1 MIRIN
6 LLSEARPQRKKKGVA
21 ALGGAG
27 RLNTLLMGGVIGL
40 AVLIGIVHYWV
51 LRSQIKAQ
59 EEKIRIAQI
68 EVARLEAVLKEV
80 KDYEAKKARVQRKVD
95 LINQLK
101 QNQRGPV
108 RLMDEISKA
117 LPDLVWLER
126 LEYHNNA
133 IAIDGKAFN
142 PPAVANF
149 IANLRLVPSFQ
160 EPKVE
165 FTACSG
171 ASGAALYCFKT
182 NFGFTNLDRTQ
193 PDQPGAAKPAE
204 PPKKAEGAG
213 ATDVPVLA
221 AVSAAARGS
230 SGAPA
235 PAGM

>member
-6 LLSEARPQRKKKGVA
+6 LLPEARPQRKKKGVST
-21 ALGGAG
+21 LGGAG

-40 AVLIGIVHYWV
+40 AILIGIVHYWV

-59 EEKIRIAQI
+59 EEKIRIAQV

-80 KDYEAKKARVQRKVD
+80 KDFEAKKARLQRKVD

-108 RLMDEISKA
+108 RLMDEVSKA

-126 LEYHNNA
+126 MEYHGHA

-149 IANLRLVPSFQ
+149 VANLKLVSSFP
-160 EPKVE
+160 EPKGG
-165 FTACSG
+165 FLGGRG
-171 ASGAALYCFKT
+171 AFRVRPYRFST
-182 NFGFTNLDRTQ
+182 TSR
-193 PDQPGAAKPAE
+193 
-204 PPKKAEGAG
+204 
-213 ATDVPVLA
+213 
-221 AVSAAARGS
+221 
-230 SGAPA
+230 
-235 PAGM
+235 

>member
-6 LLSEARPQRKKKGVA
+6 LLAEARPQRKKKGVS

-40 AVLIGIVHYWV
+40 AILIGIVHYWV

-59 EEKIRIAQI
+59 EEKIRIAQV

-80 KDYEAKKARVQRKVD
+80 KDFEAKKARLQRKVD

-108 RLMDEISKA
+108 RLMDEVSKA

-126 LEYHNNA
+126 MDYHGSA
-133 IAIDGKAFN
+133 ISIDGKAFN
-142 PPAVANF
+142 ANAVANF
-149 IANLRLVPSFQ
+149 VANLRLVPSFQ

-165 FTACSG
+165 FSACSG
-171 ASGAALYCFKT
+171 SSGSALYCFKT
-182 NFGFTNLDRTQ
+182 NFGFSNLDRTQ
-193 PDQPGAAKPAE
+193 PEPAGAPVPAE
-204 PPKKAEGAG
+204 PAKKADASGSAS
-213 ATDVPVLA
+213 ASARA
-221 AVSAAARGS
+221 AV
-230 SGAPA
+230 
-235 PAGM
+235 AGI

>member
-6 LLSEARPQRKKKGVA
+6 LLSEARPQRKKKGVS

-27 RLNTLLMGGVIGL
+27 RLNTLLMGGAIGL

-51 LRSQIKAQ
+51 LRSQTKAY
-59 EEKIRIAQI
+59 EERIRIAQV

-108 RLMDEISKA
+108 RLMDEVSKA
-117 LPDLVWLER
+117 LPDLVWVER
-126 LEYHNNA
+126 MEYRGNV
-133 IAIDGKAFN
+133 ISIDGKAFN

-149 IANLRLVPSFQ
+149 VANLRLVPSFQ

-165 FTACSG
+165 FSACG
-171 ASGAALYCFKT
+171 GPGGALYCFKT
-182 NFGFTNLDRTQ
+182 NFGFSNIDRTQ
-193 PDQPGAAKPAE
+193 PDPGATKPAE
-204 PPKKAEGAG
+204 APKKADASR
-213 ATDVPVLA
+213 PWI
-221 AVSAAARGS
+221 AVDT
-230 SGAPA
+230 APA
-235 PAGM
+235 VAVAGM

>member
-6 LLSEARPQRKKKGVA
+6 LLSEARPQRKKKGVS

-27 RLNTLLMGGVIGL
+27 RLNTLLMGGAIGL

-59 EEKIRIAQI
+59 EEKIRIAQV

-108 RLMDEISKA
+108 RLMDEVSKA
-117 LPDLVWLER
+117 LPDLVWIER
-126 LEYHNNA
+126 MDYRGNA
-133 IAIDGKAFN
+133 ISIDGKAFN

-149 IANLRLVPSFQ
+149 VANLRLVPSFQ

-165 FTACSG
+165 FSACSG
-171 ASGAALYCFKT
+171 TSGAALYCFKT
-182 NFGFTNLDRTQ
+182 NFGFSNIDRTQ
-193 PDQPGAAKPAE
+193 PEAGAPKPPEA
-204 PPKKAEGAG
+204 PKKADAG
-213 ATDVPVLA
+213 RPAALSALA
-221 AVSAAARGS
+221 A
-230 SGAPA
+230 PA
-235 PAGM
+235 VVAGM

>member
-6 LLSEARPQRKKKGVA
+6 LLSEARPQRKKKGVS

-27 RLNTLLMGGVIGL
+27 RLNTLLMGGAIGL
-40 AVLIGIVHYWV
+40 AVLVGIVHYAV

-59 EEKIRIAQI
+59 EERIRIAQV

-80 KDYEAKKARVQRKVD
+80 KEYEAKKARVQRKVD

-108 RLMDEISKA
+108 RLMDEVSKA

-126 LEYHNNA
+126 MEYHGNA

-149 IANLRLVPSFQ
+149 VANLRLVPSFQ

-165 FTACSG
+165 FSACS
-171 ASGAALYCFKT
+171 ASSGSALYCFKT
-182 NFGFTNLDRTQ
+182 NFGFSNLDRTQ
-193 PDQPGAAKPAE
+193 PEPAGAPKPAE
-204 PPKKAEGAG
+204 PAKKADASG
-213 ATDVPVLA
+213 
-221 AVSAAARGS
+221 SAS
-230 SGAPA
+230 APA
-235 PAGM
+235 LASARVAVAGM

>member
-6 LLSEARPQRKKKGVA
+6 LLSEARPQRKKKGVS

-27 RLNTLLMGGVIGL
+27 RLNTLLMGGAIGL

-59 EEKIRIAQI
+59 EEKIKIATV
-68 EVARLEAVLKEV
+68 EVERLKAVLQEV

-108 RLMDEISKA
+108 RLMDEVSKA

-126 LEYHNNA
+126 MEYRGNA
-133 IAIDGKAFN
+133 ISVDGKAFN

-149 IANLRLVPSFQ
+149 VANLKLVPSFQ

-171 ASGAALYCFKT
+171 PTGSSLYCFKT
-182 NFGFTNLDRTQ
+182 NFGFSNIDRTQ
-193 PDQPGAAKPAE
+193 PESSAAAKPAE
-204 PPKKAEGAG
+204 PPQ
-213 ATDVPVLA
+213 PPQ
-221 AVSAAARGS
+221 
-230 SGAPA
+230 PA
-235 PAGM
+235 PAAPPKPAGPAKKA

>member
-6 LLSEARPQRKKKGVA
+6 LLAEARPQRKKKGVA

-40 AVLIGIVHYWV
+40 AILIGIVHYWV

-68 EVARLEAVLKEV
+68 EVVRLEAVLKEV

-108 RLMDEISKA
+108 RLMDEVSKA
-117 LPDLVWLER
+117 LPDLVWIER
-126 LEYHNNA
+126 MDYHGTT
-133 IAIDGKAFN
+133 ISIDGKAFN

-149 IANLRLVPSFQ
+149 VANLKLVPSFQ

-171 ASGAALYCFKT
+171 PAGSALYCFKT
-182 NFGFTNLDRTQ
+182 NFGFSAIDRTQ
-193 PDQPGAAKPAE
+193 PDGGAAKAAEPAQAPQPTE
-204 PPKKAEGAG
+204 PPK
-213 ATDVPVLA
+213 
-221 AVSAAARGS
+221 
-230 SGAPA
+230 
-235 PAGM
+235 PAGKPKKV

>member
-27 RLNTLLMGGVIGL
+27 RLNRLLMGGAIGL

-59 EEKIRIAQI
+59 EEKIRIAQV

-108 RLMDEISKA
+108 RLMDEVSKA
-117 LPDLVWLER
+117 LPDLVWIER
-126 LEYHNNA
+126 MDYRGTT
-133 IAIDGKAFN
+133 ISIDGKAFN

-149 IANLRLVPSFQ
+149 VANLKLVPSFQ

-171 ASGAALYCFKT
+171 PTGSSLYCFKT
-182 NFGFTNLDRTQ
+182 NFGFSNIDRTQ
-193 PDQPGAAKPAE
+193 PAESGAAAKAAEPPQAPQPAE
-204 PPKKAEGAG
+204 PPK
-213 ATDVPVLA
+213 
-221 AVSAAARGS
+221 
-230 SGAPA
+230 
-235 PAGM
+235 PAGKPKKA

>member
-6 LLSEARPQRKKKGVA
+6 LLAEARPQRKKKGVA

-40 AVLIGIVHYWV
+40 AILIGIVHYWV

-108 RLMDEISKA
+108 RLMDEVSKA

-126 LEYHNNA
+126 MDYHGTT
-133 IAIDGKAFN
+133 ISIDGKAFN

-149 IANLRLVPSFQ
+149 VANLKLVPSFQ

-171 ASGAALYCFKT
+171 QGGSALYCFKT
-182 NFGFTNLDRTQ
+182 NFGFSNTDRTQ
-193 PDQPGAAKPAE
+193 PESGAAKAAEPAQAPQPTE
-204 PPKKAEGAG
+204 PPK
-213 ATDVPVLA
+213 
-221 AVSAAARGS
+221 
-230 SGAPA
+230 
-235 PAGM
+235 PAGKPKKV

>member
-6 LLSEARPQRKKKGVA
+6 LLSEARPQRKKRGVS

-27 RLNTLLMGGVIGL
+27 RLNTLLMGGAIAL
-40 AVLIGIVHYWV
+40 AILVGIVHYWV
-51 LRSQIKAQ
+51 LHSAIKAQ

-108 RLMDEISKA
+108 RLMDEVSKA

-126 LEYHNNA
+126 MEYHGNA
-133 IAIDGKAFN
+133 INVDGKAFN

-149 IANLRLVPSFQ
+149 VTNLKLVPAFQ

-171 ASGAALYCFKT
+171 PGNSSLYCFKT
-182 NFGFTNLDRTQ
+182 SFVFSNIDRTQ
-193 PDQPGAAKPAE
+193 PDSGTAPKPAE
-204 PPKKAEGAG
+204 PPKKAE
-213 ATDVPVLA
+213 VPGPA
-221 AVSAAARGS
+221 AS
-230 SGAPA
+230 
-235 PAGM
+235 AGM